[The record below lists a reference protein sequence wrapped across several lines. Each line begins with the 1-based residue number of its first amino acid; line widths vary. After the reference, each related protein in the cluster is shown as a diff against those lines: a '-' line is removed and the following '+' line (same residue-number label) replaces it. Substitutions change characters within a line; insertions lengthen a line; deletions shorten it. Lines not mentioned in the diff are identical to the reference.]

1 MFSLLDIRCIPHSP
15 QKPVYS
21 SQAFVMQN
29 WNFYRFFSFSPTI
42 QPVCIALLLD
52 IQCSPLFSRHNSEFF
67 IAQTWFPN
75 LREGFAFVLR
85 WENLWERE
93 NSCLTTSF
101 SLLYHVDGNFPTTS
115 RNFTIYSNDAQQRR
129 SDKSYQ
135 KSSSARV
142 RGCWGV
148 KFAYQF
154 SNYIP

>member
-29 WNFYRFFSFSPTI
+29 WNSYRFFSFSPTI

-52 IQCSPLFSRHNSEFF
+52 IQCSPLFSRHNSEFLSLKHDF
-67 IAQTWFPN
+67 RT
-75 LREGFAFVLR
+75 
-85 WENLWERE
+85 WERVSP
-93 NSCLTTSF
+93 SCCDGKICESVKIHVWQQVFLCCITSTAI
-101 SLLYHVDGNFPTTS
+101 FPQHHE
-115 RNFTIYSNDAQQRR
+115 NFTIYSNDAQQR

-135 KSSSARV
+135 KSSSTRV
-142 RGCWGV
+142 RGWGV

-154 SNYIP
+154 SNYTP